1 MCASAALSIGRM
13 TSHHAR
19 LVSGIDNHPEVFGPE
34 TPPPAPEPK
43 AQRGPQ
49 MTDFIRKVLGRPR
62 RPTAQQAQSEL
73 HRLRI
78 MRRIERQGF

>member
-1 MCASAALSIGRM
+1 MRIRRTVYFQDDQPITLAY
-13 TSHHAR
+13 
-19 LVSGIDNHPEVFGPE
+19 VSGIDSHPEVVDF

-49 MTDFIRKVLGRPR
+49 MTESFIRKVLGRPR

-78 MRRIERQGF
+78 MRCIERQGF